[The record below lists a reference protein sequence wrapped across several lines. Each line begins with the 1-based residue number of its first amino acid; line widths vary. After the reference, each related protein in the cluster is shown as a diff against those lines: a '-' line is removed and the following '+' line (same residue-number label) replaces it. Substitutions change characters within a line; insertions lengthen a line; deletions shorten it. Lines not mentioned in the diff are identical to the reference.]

1 MAAGEGQKDR
11 QLMQRNVPLM
21 KRIKAGRGQEHAEV
35 TVGVHP

>member
-21 KRIKAGRGQEHAEV
+21 KRIKVGRGQEHAEV